1 MLGDFDFPTQEDYDV
16 IEDYL
21 TRKNACA
28 EAKKPLSN
36 FGIDIKKP
44 SCSDMEQDGKYK
56 FKR

>member
-44 SCSDMEQDGKYK
+44 SCSDEEQDGKL
-56 FKR
+56 

>member
-21 TRKNACA
+21 TRKMLVLKQ
-28 EAKKPLSN
+28 KKPLSN

-44 SCSDMEQDGKYK
+44 SCSDEEQDGKL
-56 FKR
+56 